1 MAIAEVFP
9 YSDQHNL
16 NLDWIIAKIKE
27 FSGNQISGISCEQLD
42 ADTVKFIIT
51 YTDGS
56 TKELTEITLPEGP
69 EGPQGETGATGATP
83 ELSIGTVST
92 LPAGSDATV
101 TITGTAE
108 APVINM
114 GIPQGIQG
122 ETGAA
127 GGITNIN
134 GYTGAVTSGDGI
146 AFDTS
151 TGEISSYDFNLTDT
165 GVISTATGTD
175 INITGGS
182 LCKALNA
189 EGSIGKIYGRVLMKT
204 ATTIATAG
212 QKYVDT
218 GFIVEAPAAQYFMIT
233 GGIALT
239 SSFDTQRDVFIRV
252 RTDGHVEAGI
262 YVATTDANKTF
273 YVYFPACIY
282 FFKDFGDTPDNRDM
296 RGLEFSERMASLN
309 HIEDPQER

>member
-27 FSGNQISGISCEQLD
+27 FSGNQISGIACEQLD
-42 ADTVKFIIT
+42 ADTVKFVIT

-108 APVINM
+108 EPVINM

-134 GYTGAVTSGDGI
+134 GYTGAVTTGDGI
-146 AFDTS
+146 AFDNS
-151 TGEISSYDFNLTDT
+151 TGKISSYDFNLTDT

-175 INITGGS
+175 IDMTGGS

-204 ATTIATAG
+204 ATTIGTAG
-212 QKYVDT
+212 QKYIDS
-218 GFIVEAPAAQYFMIT
+218 GFIVEAPATQYFILT
-233 GGIALT
+233 GGLALT
-239 SSFDTQRDVFIRV
+239 STFDTQRDVFIRV
-252 RTDGHVEAGI
+252 RTDGHVEVGI

-273 YVYFPACIY
+273 YVYLPACIY
-282 FFKDFGDTPDNRDM
+282 FFKDFGDSPNANVLSM
-296 RGLEFSERMASLN
+296 RMAAMSPDL
-309 HIEDPQER
+309 IEDPQER